1 MQEEGT
7 DKKATI
13 KIRHNQNLHYVFN
26 METVPNSLHVLTA
39 VWGGL
44 CCLDIGF
51 RHIVPPRP
59 GTMINMV
66 TAGYSCLVF
75 FVADESSLRDT

>member
-1 MQEEGT
+1 MKTCLGSVNAN
-7 DKKATI
+7 KFFI
-13 KIRHNQNLHYVFN
+13 VPRINHHYNLN
-26 METVPNSLHVLTA
+26 SGLKPVPNSLHVLTSI
-39 VWGGL
+39 WGGL

-75 FVADESSLRDT
+75 SLQMSHP

>member
-1 MQEEGT
+1 M
-7 DKKATI
+7 
-13 KIRHNQNLHYVFN
+13 
-26 METVPNSLHVLTA
+26 PNSLHVLTA

-51 RHIVPPRP
+51 RHMVPPRP

-75 FVADESSLRDT
+75 SLQMSHPKGTLSGIEYQKARV

>member
-1 MQEEGT
+1 M
-7 DKKATI
+7 
-13 KIRHNQNLHYVFN
+13 L
-26 METVPNSLHVLTA
+26 NSLNVLTA

-51 RHIVPPRP
+51 RHKVPPRP

-75 FVADESSLRDT
+75 FVADESSSKGHLLELSIKRLGSDHTLLIHFI